1 MDTARQAERL
11 WRPSITRSLRGD
23 CRPFGVVALLLMG
36 LLATAGFGD
45 HPMPANGK
53 PAVLMT
59 GLGDVH
65 HSVSTRN
72 PEAQRFFDQGLALI
86 FAFNHYE
93 AAKSVRRAAELDPHL
108 AMAYW
113 G

>member
-1 MDTARQAERL
+1 MTMNTGTQTESG
-11 WRPSITRSLRGD
+11 WRMSITRSLRGK
-23 CRPFGVVALLLMG
+23 CRPLGAVALLVMA

-45 HPMPANGK
+45 HPMPATGK

-65 HSVSTRN
+65 HAVSTRN
-72 PEAQRFFDQGLALI
+72 PEAQRFFDQGLALM

-93 AAKSVRRAAELDPHL
+93 AAKSFRRAAE
-108 AMAYW
+108 
-113 G
+113 